1 MAEVLATLH
10 AGTWVDLT
18 HAFHA
23 DIPHSPAFTPETRSI
38 VSTIERG
45 VDGRPTGFLSH
56 EYHHVGQWGTHLDPP
71 SHFVPGLRHQDEIPV
86 EEMIL
91 PLAVLDIT
99 LQAGRDPDYAIT
111 VDDLEEWETRH
122 GPIIA
127 GSFVALRSGWAARW
141 PSQDRMMNA
150 DENGM
155 FHYPGWSREV
165 LEVLFEHRGI
175 TACGHETTDTDTGRA
190 VSGGDAS
197 LERYV
202 LGTNHYQIE
211 LLANL
216 HLVPETGALI
226 VASWPKALH
235 GSGFPARAFAIY
247 QKD

>member
-1 MAEVLATLH
+1 MTEVLEALH

-23 DIPHSPAFTPETRSI
+23 DIPHSPAFTPESRSI
-38 VSTIERG
+38 VSTIERD

-71 SHFVPGLRHQDEIPV
+71 SHFVPGLRRQDEIPV

-91 PLAVLDIT
+91 SLAVLDIT
-99 LQAGRDPDYAIT
+99 DQVTADPDYTISVA
-111 VDDLEEWETRH
+111 DLNDWERRN
-122 GPIIA
+122 GQIPA
-127 GSFVALRSGWAARW
+127 GSFVALRSGWASRW
-141 PSQDRMMNA
+141 PSQDQMMNA
-150 DENGM
+150 DSSGV
-155 FHYPGWSREV
+155 FHYPGWSRQV
-165 LEVLFEHRGI
+165 LEVLFEQRGI
-175 TACGHETTDTDTGRA
+175 IACGHETTDTDPGRA

-202 LGTNHYQIE
+202 LGTDHYQIE

-226 VASWPKALH
+226 IASWPKALH